1 MSKPVQYGNVPSLA
15 SLLELHKKNTM
26 AQINCHQVGEIVSF
40 NPSTQTAEVQV
51 KMTLVRNGE
60 IMSYPLLIDCPCV
73 VLCGSQGRVTFPIS
87 AGDSCLV
94 LFNDRDIDNWYSGGQ
109 SMPPR
114 TDRNHAFSDA
124 IALVGIHNKQNQ
136 ISDYLNNG
144 TELKYGSSTIKL
156 ESNKVTVTNGTAKI
170 ELSGGTVTITASSV
184 VVDAPTTTFS
194 GAVAI
199 TGAASISGGLTVQGK
214 DIGPNHTHSGVQ
226 NGPYNTGGVN

>member
-26 AQINCHQVGEIVSF
+26 EQINCHQVGEIVSF

-60 IMSYPLLIDCPCV
+60 IMSYPILIDCPCV
-73 VLCGSQGRVTFPIS
+73 VLGGGQGRVTFPIS

-114 TDRNHAFSDA
+114 TDRNHSFSDA

-136 ISDYLNNG
+136 INGYLNNG

-156 ESNKVTVTNGTAKI
+156 ESGKVTVTDGSSSIQISNGV
-170 ELSGGTVTITASSV
+170 VTISATSV
-184 VVDAPTTTFS
+184 VVTSPAVAFS
-194 GAVAI
+194 GSVAVS
-199 TGAASISGGLTVQGK
+199 GALTVQGK
-214 DIGPNHTHSGVQ
+214 DIGPSHVHSGVSRG
-226 NGPYNTGGVN
+226 NSNTDGVL